1 MVVNL
6 SKSMQQCDV
15 KFMQV
20 VHLGTMLIPYI
31 FHVIWM
37 NVFQDMSISS
47 FLQIHYLKMSQSI
60 VQGTVNW
67 FN

>member
-1 MVVNL
+1 MVNF
-6 SKSMQQCDV
+6 SKSIQQNHAE
-15 KFMQV
+15 FMEV
-20 VHLGTMLIPYI
+20 VHLGTMLIPYR

-37 NVFQDMSISS
+37 NGFQDMSISS
-47 FLQIHYLKMSQSI
+47 FLQIHYLKISQSI

>member
-1 MVVNL
+1 MVNF
-6 SKSMQQCDV
+6 SKYMQQIDV
-15 KFMQV
+15 KFMEV
-20 VHLGTMLIPYI
+20 VHLGTMLIPYK

-37 NVFQDMSISS
+37 NGFRDMSISS
-47 FLQIHYLKMSQSI
+47 FLQIDYLKIRQSI